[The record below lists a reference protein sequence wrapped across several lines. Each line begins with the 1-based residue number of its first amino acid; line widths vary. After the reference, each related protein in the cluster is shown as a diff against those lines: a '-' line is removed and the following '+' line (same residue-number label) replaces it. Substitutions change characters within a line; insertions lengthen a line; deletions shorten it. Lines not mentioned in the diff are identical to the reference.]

1 MTAASVF
8 SVVGKFL
15 LIFCGSS
22 SSVCS
27 GMATALAF
35 KLVRLRDL
43 HADSAAPA
51 ELICLICLSYASFM
65 LAELGGLS
73 GIVSALFSGAV
84 SVTFVQHNLT
94 PEGAAL
100 CKTAVKTLARFTET
114 IVFLLIGTAA
124 LHAGSV
130 ERDTSATA
138 AAEHAEAHAAASLAR
153 CTADASG
160 CTVCAPAHDQI
171 DVPSSLTIV
180 LCLIARALGLP
191 ITPSTGRAARTKS
204 QTSRR

>member
-15 LIFCGSS
+15 LIFCGSLLVG
-22 SSVCS
+22 VCS

-100 CKTAVKTLARFTET
+100 CKTAVKTLDRELLEKMALAGCKHIFHAQCIEDFLET
-114 IVFLLIGTAA
+114 VRRSRPRASPPCCIRWRRA
-124 LHAGSV
+124 
-130 ERDTSATA
+130 SAMSSRSSWA
-138 AAEHAEAHAAASLAR
+138 
-153 CTADASG
+153 
-160 CTVCAPAHDQI
+160 
-171 DVPSSLTIV
+171 PSSL
-180 LCLIARALGLP
+180 R
-191 ITPSTGRAARTKS
+191 PSSGTRL
-204 QTSRR
+204 